1 MPISYR
7 IDTSKGVIFTEA
19 WGEIT
24 EATLQSHR
32 GNMANDPDFRPD
44 YWCLEDLRRVTKF
57 DVSVEFIKRL
67 SIDLM
72 FKPGSR
78 AAFVYQDDYSFALTR
93 VYSAKIDE
101 SGVELRPFRDMAEAR
116 RWLKLT

>member
-7 IDTSKGVIFTEA
+7 IDASKSVIFTEA
-19 WGEIT
+19 WEEIT
-24 EATLQSHR
+24 EAILQSHR
-32 GNMANDPDFRPD
+32 ESMANDPDFRPD

-57 DVSVEFIKRL
+57 DVSVDFISRL
-67 SIDLM
+67 STDLM

-78 AAFVYQDDYSFALTR
+78 AAFVYQDDHSFSLTR

-101 SGVELRPFRDMAEAR
+101 SSVELRPFRDMAEAR
-116 RWLKLT
+116 RWLGLK